1 MNVFMHTLPLG
12 ASRGGR
18 PLSVVMY
25 PMLGVSYAHPAQNRD
40 NNVMPDS
47 KQCMIKGY

>member
-1 MNVFMHTLPLG
+1 MNVFTHTLPLG
-12 ASRGGR
+12 ARRGGH

-25 PMLGVSYAHPAQNRD
+25 PMLGVSYVRPAQNCD
-40 NNVMPDS
+40 SNVMPDS